1 MSIISKVKGLGVAIR
16 TGHLQQFLTFF
27 NKEKG
32 GTLPFL
38 EISCQFSFSWLPSL
52 TS

>member
-16 TGHLQQFLTFF
+16 TGLFQSFLTFF

-38 EISCQFSFSWLPSL
+38 EISCQHSFSSL
-52 TS
+52 QSFTS